1 MRAKKTTMQMSNL
14 FQSPQ
19 ASGSIQDTD
28 ETRIADLVTACHILV
43 DQGVLD
49 SFGHVSVRSTSNP
62 KIFFMSRSMPPVLV
76 QASDIIKYSVD
87 TSEPIEMTNQ
97 KLNSERYIH
106 GETYKA
112 RPDVHSVIH
121 SHSLVVVAFGV
132 AGVPLQP
139 VIPQAGFLPA
149 KTPVF
154 EIRDAWG
161 PNAKERGVLV
171 RNAKLATVLVK
182 VMGNSPT
189 VILRGHGIDIV
200 GNSIRQAVVRG
211 VYTNMNARVQ
221 MDAMLL
227 SQGKIIPLDEK
238 ELAYNP
244 IEQTSIDR
252 PWGNYVYQ
260 LEKKKIVD
268 SGCPFDAC
276 NRPSVDLF

>member
-1 MRAKKTTMQMSNL
+1 MKAKGRTIQMGNSG
-14 FQSPQ
+14 QSPQ
-19 ASGSIQDTD
+19 AVASVQDTD
-28 ETRIADLVTACHILV
+28 ATRIKDLVAACHILV

-49 SFGHVSVRSTSNP
+49 SFGHVSVRAASSP
-62 KIFFMSRSMPPVLV
+62 KIFFMSRSMPPALV
-76 QASDIIKYSVD
+76 KASDMITYSVD
-87 TSEPIEMTNQ
+87 TSEPIEVTKQ

-112 RPDVHSVIH
+112 RPEVHCVIH
-121 SHSLVVVAFGV
+121 SHSLVAVAFGV

-171 RNAKLATVLVK
+171 RSAKLAAFLAK
-182 VMGNSPT
+182 VMGHSPT
-189 VILRGHGIDIV
+189 VILRGHGIDVV
-200 GNSIRQAVVRG
+200 GNSVRQAVVRA

-227 SQGKIIPLDEK
+227 NRGKIIPLDKK

-252 PWGNYVYQ
+252 PWRNYVYQ
-260 LEKKKIVD
+260 LQKKRN
-268 SGCPFDAC
+268 C
-276 NRPSVDLF
+276 